1 MSQFFIKRPI
11 VAICISIIVVML
23 GAFSL
28 FRLPIAEY
36 PDIIPPVIQV
46 SATYP
51 GADCE
56 TVVKSIASP
65 LEQQMSGIDNMAYMS
80 SVSTNNGQMS
90 MTVVFDVGTDPN
102 MDQVL
107 SYLRY
112 GQATSQ
118 LPGEVA
124 ELGVS
129 LRKSS
134 GLPTMVV
141 SFYSPNKSYD
151 SLWISNYAN
160 INLVDALKR
169 VKGVGDVQVFGAGK
183 YAMRIWLNPE
193 KLSAFNIS
201 VTEAKQAVQAQNTVN
216 PAGKVGAQP
225 APTDQQF
232 TFTVKA
238 PGRLSTVDDF
248 KKIVIRG
255 TGDSIVRLGDIAR
268 VELGAESYDLSAR
281 VNGSPTSAIAIYE
294 APGGNAL
301 QLAEDIRQLLKDTP
315 LPPDLSYLVSMDST
329 AAVQA
334 GIDEIIQTL
343 VIALGLVI
351 LVVFIFLQGW
361 RGTIIPV
368 FAIPVAI
375 IGTFAFFPIFGFS
388 INTICLMGMV
398 LAIGLVVDDAIV
410 VVEAVQNH
418 IDSGESPKEA
428 TANAMKE
435 VSGPII
441 STALVISCVFL
452 PTLLLPGVTGKLFG
466 QFAITIGASIILS
479 AFCALSLSPALA
491 SMILRKESTDSH
503 KILRPL
509 YRIFNAGFDKV
520 RTLYIAICGTLVKRI
535 TLSLLLLGG
544 MAFLIVPIIQRIPG
558 GFLPN
563 EDQGYLFAGIQ
574 LPQNSSLNVTE
585 KASAQVE
592 EILKTIPGIQDV
604 TTVNGFN
611 LMTYV
616 QSPNNAFFFIS
627 LKPWKDRRAPD
638 ESADALCERIT
649 AELRQRVAAGISF
662 VFPPPPIP
670 GVGTSGAVT
679 FMLEDRQGKGEQFLT
694 TNTAAFIAA
703 ARKNPAI
710 ASINNFMTP
719 SIEQYK
725 LDIDTEQA
733 SLQGVDVADV
743 YNTIQA
749 YMGSIFVN
757 YFNIYGQ
764 QWQVYM
770 QADGDYRNSIDK
782 LNLFNVRAANGDA
795 VPINSIVSVGKTWA
809 PDFLMRQNMYNSS
822 MLNVSPSPGYSSG
835 EVMAALEQCFHE
847 TMPEGMGY
855 GYSGMSFQEQQ
866 ASQGLTPGVIFVIAS
881 ILVFLILASLYESW
895 SLPVAVFMTV
905 PVAFLGSVGALL
917 AFGQELNVYSQI
929 GLIVLIALAA
939 KNAIL
944 IVEFAVLEIRRGKPL
959 LDATL
964 NAARI
969 RLRPIL
975 MTSFAFILG
984 CVPLAVATGS
994 GAAARQVVGIGVI
1007 GGMITAV
1014 FLGIFLIP
1022 CFFHM
1027 IAKWTGL
1034 GTSITEAPGTPQSP
1048 EDRKVE

>member
-1 MSQFFIKRPI
+1 MAQFFIKRPI
-11 VAICISIIVVML
+11 VAICLSIMIVML
-23 GAFSL
+23 GTFSML
-28 FRLPIAEY
+28 RLPIAEY
-36 PDIIPPVIQV
+36 PDIIPPVIQI

-65 LEQQMSGIDNMAYMS
+65 LEQQMSGVDDMSYMS

-90 MTVVFDVGTDPN
+90 MTIVFDVGTNPN

-112 GQATSQ
+112 GQANSQ
-118 LPGEVA
+118 LPGEVS

-141 SFYSPNKSYD
+141 SFYSPDNNYD

-160 INLVDALKR
+160 INLVNALKR
-169 VKGVGDVQVFGAGK
+169 IKGVGDVQVFGSGR
-183 YAMRIWLNPE
+183 YAMRIWLDPE
-193 KLSAFNIS
+193 RLSALNIS
-201 VTEAKQAVQAQNTVN
+201 VTEAMQAVQAQNTVN

-225 APTDQQF
+225 APAGQQF
-232 TFTVKA
+232 TYTVKA
-238 PGRLSTVDDF
+238 PGRLDTVADF
-248 KKIVIRG
+248 EKIVIRG

-268 VELGAESYDLSAR
+268 VELGSEAYDLSAR
-281 VNGSPTSAIAIYE
+281 VNGTPTAAIAIYE

-301 QLAEDIRQLLKDTP
+301 QLADNVRDLLRETAM
-315 LPPDLSYLVSMDST
+315 PPDLKYLVSMDST
-329 AAVQA
+329 QSVRA
-334 GIDEIIQTL
+334 GITEISKTL
-343 VIALGLVI
+343 LIALALVI
-351 LVVFIFLQGW
+351 LVVFVFLQGW

-375 IGTFAFFPIFGFS
+375 VGTFAAFPIFDFS

-435 VSGPII
+435 VAGPIV

-452 PTLLLPGVTGKLFG
+452 PTLLLPGVTGRLFE
-466 QFAITIGASIILS
+466 QFAVTIGVSIVLS

-491 SMILRKESTDSH
+491 SMILRKDSSSSH
-503 KILRPL
+503 KILGPL
-509 YRIFNAGFDKV
+509 YRGFNSIFDKS
-520 RTLYIAICGTLVKRI
+520 RNLYVSICGTLSKRI
-535 TLSLLLLGG
+535 VLSLILLAG
-544 MAFLIVPIIQRIPG
+544 MTVLIFPITQRIPG

-574 LPQNSSLNVTE
+574 MPQDTSLNVTE
-585 KASAQVE
+585 KASAQIE
-592 EILKTIPGIQDV
+592 ELLKSIPGIENV

-611 LMTYV
+611 LMTFV

-627 LKPWKDRRAPD
+627 LKPWSERSNPG
-638 ESADALCERIT
+638 ESADALCQRIT
-649 AELRQRVAAGISF
+649 EEFTRRISSGIAY

-679 FMLEDRQGKGEQFLT
+679 FMLEDRQGKGEAFLN
-694 TNTAAFIAA
+694 TNTSTFIKA
-703 ARKNPAI
+703 ARKHPAI

-719 SIEQYK
+719 SILQYK
-725 LDIDTEQA
+725 LDVNTEQA

-770 QADGDYRNSIDK
+770 QADGNYRDSIEK
-782 LNLFNVRAANGDA
+782 LNLFNVRAGNGDA
-795 VPINSIVSVGKTWA
+795 VPISSVVSAGKTWA

-822 MLNVSPSPGYSSG
+822 MLNVSPASGYSSG
-835 EVMAALEQCFHE
+835 EVMAALEQTFKE
-847 TMPEGMGY
+847 TMPTGMGY

-866 ASQGLTPGVIFVIAS
+866 ASQGLTPGIIFVIS
-881 ILVFLILASLYESW
+881 SVFVFLILASLYESW
-895 SLPVAVFMTV
+895 SLPLAVFMTV
-905 PVAFLGSVGALL
+905 PVALLGSVTALFV
-917 AFGQELNVYSQI
+917 FGQELNVYSQI

-944 IVEFAVLEIRRGKPL
+944 IVEFAVLEIRQGKPL
-959 LDATL
+959 MEATL
-964 NAARI
+964 DAARI
-969 RLRPIL
+969 RFRPIL
-975 MTSFAFILG
+975 MTSFAFTLG
-984 CVPLAVATGS
+984 CVPLAVASGS

-1007 GGMITAV
+1007 GGMLTAV

-1022 CFFHM
+1022 SFFHM
-1027 IAKWTGL
+1027 IARWTGL
-1034 GTSITEAPGTPQSP
+1034 GTDQTNDKKA
-1048 EDRKVE
+1048 

>member
-1 MSQFFIKRPI
+1 MAQFFIKRPI
-11 VAICISIIVVML
+11 VAICLSIIIVML
-23 GAFSL
+23 GTFSL
-28 FRLPIAEY
+28 LRLPIAEY

-65 LEQQMSGIDNMAYMS
+65 LEQQMSGVDNMSYMS

-90 MTVVFDVGTDPN
+90 MTVVFDVGTNPN

-112 GQATSQ
+112 GQANSQ

-141 SFYSPNKSYD
+141 SFYSPDKNYD

-160 INLVDALKR
+160 INLVNAIKR
-169 VKGVGDVQVFGAGK
+169 VKGVGDVQVFGSGR

-193 KLSAFNIS
+193 KLSALNIS
-201 VTEAKQAVQAQNTVN
+201 VTEAMQAVQAQNTVN

-225 APTDQQF
+225 APEDQQF
-232 TFTVKA
+232 TYTVKA
-238 PGRLSTVDDF
+238 PGRLNTVADF
-248 KKIVIRG
+248 ENIVVRG
-255 TGDSIVRLGDIAR
+255 TGDSIVRLRDIAR
-268 VELGAESYDLSAR
+268 VELGAETYELSAR
-281 VNGSPTSAIAIYE
+281 VNGSPTAAIAIYE

-301 QLAEDIRQLLKDTP
+301 QLSDDIRKLLQDTP
-315 LPPDLSYLVSMDST
+315 LPPGLDYLVSMDST
-329 AAVQA
+329 KAVQA
-334 GIDEIIQTL
+334 SITEIAQTL
-343 VIALGLVI
+343 LIALGLVI
-351 LVVFIFLQGW
+351 LVVFVFLQGW
-361 RGTIIPV
+361 RGTIIPF

-375 IGTFAFFPIFGFS
+375 IGTFAFFPLFGFS

-435 VSGPII
+435 VAGPIV

-466 QFAITIGASIILS
+466 QFAITIGASIIIS

-491 SMILRKESTDSH
+491 AMILRKESTSNH
-503 KILRPL
+503 KLLGPL
-509 YRIFNAGFDKV
+509 YRAFNTFFDNA
-520 RTLYIAICGTLVKRI
+520 RNLYVAICGNLTRRI
-535 TLSLLLLGG
+535 VLSLVLLAG
-544 MAFLIVPIIQRIPG
+544 MTALIFPITQRIPG

-585 KASAQVE
+585 KASFQVE
-592 EILKTIPGIQDV
+592 EIIRSIPGVQDV

-611 LMTYV
+611 LMTFV

-627 LKPWKDRRAPD
+627 LKPWNERRSPG
-638 ESADALCERIT
+638 ESADALCGRIT
-649 AELRQRVAAGISF
+649 EELTRRISSGITF

-670 GVGTSGAVT
+670 GVGTSGAVS
-679 FMLEDRQGKGEQFLT
+679 FLLEDRQGKGENFLT
-694 TNTAAFIAA
+694 ANTTAFINA
-703 ARKNPAI
+703 ARKHPAI

-725 LDIDTEQA
+725 LDVNTEQA

-770 QADGDYRNSIDK
+770 QADGNYRNSIDK

-795 VPINSIVSVGKTWA
+795 VPINSVVSTGKTWA
-809 PDFLMRQNMYNSS
+809 PEFLMRQDMYNCS
-822 MLNVSPSPGYSSG
+822 MLNVSPAPGYSSG
-835 EVMAALEQCFHE
+835 DVMAALEQTFRD
-847 TMPEGMGY
+847 TMPAGMGY

-866 ASQGLTPGVIFVIAS
+866 ASQGLTPGIIFIVSS

-895 SLPVAVFMTV
+895 TLPLAVFMTV
-905 PVAFLGSVGALL
+905 PVALLGSVAALL

-944 IVEFAVLEIRRGKPL
+944 IVEFAVLEIRQGKPL
-959 LDATL
+959 MEATL
-964 NAARI
+964 DAARI

-984 CVPLAVATGS
+984 CVPLAVASGS

-1007 GGMITAV
+1007 GGMLTAV

-1022 CFFHM
+1022 SFFHM

-1034 GTSITEAPGTPQSP
+1034 GASSPNKEQS
-1048 EDRKVE
+1048 